1 MIEDLPLAH
10 LAQTGCRDHR
20 GVLEEEERFCRKN
33 LENDDDDLTL
43 MNDGLKTTIRWW
55 WVEAYGGDE
64 RKMGEKNT
72 VFC

>member
-20 GVLEEEERFCRKN
+20 GVLEEEERFCSRKN

-43 MNDGLKTTIRWW
+43 MNDGLKTTITT
-55 WVEAYGGDE
+55 
-64 RKMGEKNT
+64 KPNT
-72 VFC
+72 NQNLIIKIDV